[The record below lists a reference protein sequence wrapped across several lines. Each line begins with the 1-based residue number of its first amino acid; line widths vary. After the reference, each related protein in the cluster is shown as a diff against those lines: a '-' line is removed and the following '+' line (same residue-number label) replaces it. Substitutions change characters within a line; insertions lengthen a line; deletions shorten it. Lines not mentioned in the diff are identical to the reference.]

1 MIIAIA
7 DNVIALKNLQRRDRN
22 PKEQG
27 NIRNT
32 ANGIRGMHRTRLAS
46 MASIGRG
53 RACRDIGLAY
63 LA

>member
-1 MIIAIA
+1 MIIAVA
-7 DNVIALKNLQRRDRN
+7 DNVIALKNLQRKDRN

-32 ANGIRGMHRTRLAS
+32 ANGIRGMYRTARAS
-46 MASIGRG
+46 TAAIGRG
-53 RACRDIGLAY
+53 RACRNSGLAC